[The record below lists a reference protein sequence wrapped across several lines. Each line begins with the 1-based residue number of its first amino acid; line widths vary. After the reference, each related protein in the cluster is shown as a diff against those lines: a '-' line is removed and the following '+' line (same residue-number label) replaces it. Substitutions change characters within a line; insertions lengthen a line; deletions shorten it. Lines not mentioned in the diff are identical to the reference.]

1 MSNPGE
7 GVNAYDDEWPGDGGG
22 RTAPLPPPLPASPG
36 AESEVPPAVRVP
48 RFCGTC
54 GAPWH
59 PHWTRCEPCSAS
71 AITGFGAG
79 QATTSPEP
87 EGIIRIR
94 SSMALYFT
102 LLAVSVVAVVA
113 TLAGATEVTTDLA
126 ASIGFSVVVVI
137 WCGFSDP
144 RSLVRLFKP
153 ARPVWYLVAI
163 AAAVGTVAVAFA
175 VVETLHRGLGVEKLN
190 YSPPYLAAG
199 YGTWV
204 VVLVV
209 CVQPAVFE
217 ELAFR
222 GVMLTSLRP
231 TLSDVEAVLVSA
243 MLFMTLHI
251 SPAAFPHTLAMGVAA
266 GFMRLASKSI
276 LPCMLLHFVH
286 NGAVIAAELYLGI

>member
-1 MSNPGE
+1 MPNPGE
-7 GVNAYDDEWPGDGGG
+7 GVNAYDEWPEAG
-22 RTAPLPPPLPASPG
+22 RAAPLPPPLPPSAAAVEG
-36 AESEVPPAVRVP
+36 EVPSAVRVP

-59 PHWTRCEPCSAS
+59 PDWTRCEPCA
-71 AITGFGAG
+71 AGATMGFPGG
-79 QATTSPEP
+79 QATTPPEP

-94 SSMALYFT
+94 SAMALYFT
-102 LLAVSVVAVVA
+102 LLGVSVVSLVA
-113 TLAGATEVTTDLA
+113 ALAGAPEVTTDLA
-126 ASIGFSVVVVI
+126 ASIGFSVVVLI

-153 ARPVWYLVAI
+153 ARPVWYLVAL
-163 AAAVGTVAVAFA
+163 AVAVCTVAVAFA
-175 VVETLHRGLGVEKLN
+175 VVESLHRGLGLEKLN

-204 VVLVV
+204 IVMVV

-243 MLFMTLHI
+243 MLFMTLHV

-266 GFMRLASKSI
+266 GFIRLASKSI
-276 LPCMLLHFVH
+276 LPCVLLHFVH
-286 NGAVIAAELYLGI
+286 NSAVIASELYLGI

>member
-1 MSNPGE
+1 MGF
-7 GVNAYDDEWPGDGGG
+7 AGGHV
-22 RTAPLPPPLPASPG
+22 AM
-36 AESEVPPAVRVP
+36 
-48 RFCGTC
+48 
-54 GAPWH
+54 
-59 PHWTRCEPCSAS
+59 
-71 AITGFGAG
+71 
-79 QATTSPEP
+79 SPEP
-87 EGIIRIR
+87 DGIIRIR
-94 SSMALYFT
+94 SAMALYFT
-102 LLAVSVVAVVA
+102 LLAVSVVTFVA
-113 TLAGATEVTTDLA
+113 ALAGAPEVTTDLA
-126 ASIGFSVVVVI
+126 ASVGFSGVVLI

-144 RSLVRLFKP
+144 RSLVRLLKP
-153 ARPVWYLVAI
+153 ARPAWYLVAI

-175 VVETLHRGLGVEKLN
+175 VVETLHHGLGVEKLN

-209 CVQPAVFE
+209 CVQPAIFE

-243 MLFMTLHI
+243 MLFMTLHV

-266 GFMRLASKSI
+266 GFIRLASKSI

-286 NGAVIAAELYLGI
+286 NAAVIAAELYLGI